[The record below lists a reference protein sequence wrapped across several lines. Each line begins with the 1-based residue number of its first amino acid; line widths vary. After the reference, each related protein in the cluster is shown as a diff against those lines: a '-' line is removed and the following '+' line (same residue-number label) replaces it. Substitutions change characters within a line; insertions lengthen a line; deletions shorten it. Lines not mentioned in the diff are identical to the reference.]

1 MNRRKQQIPPLR
13 FASVGMTILWGV
25 FKNRNLTY
33 FIPILWIAFAFGSLA
48 AAQSAAPP
56 VAATNDSAQQSRD
69 LTHVKEGPPVA
80 PAAPVIP
87 HSYALVIGVARY
99 AHLPAKAQ
107 LQFPDRDAEAI
118 YTTLISAEGG
128 NFPAEN
134 VHKLINEQATLKN
147 LRHELEEWLPSV
159 TGPDDRVLI
168 YFAGHGFIAGGK
180 AYLATHDV
188 DLAHL
193 SDTAFPMDD
202 LGKDIG
208 TNIHGKWKVLITD
221 ACHSGSI
228 TPEDDTAQVNQHL
241 LNLNV
246 STFSLTASRD
256 REQSF
261 ESPQWGGGHG
271 IFTYYVIR
279 GLEGEAD
286 ASGDGIVTA
295 DELADY
301 VRTNVRLATKTL
313 QNPTSDRG
321 SFDSNMVL
329 AYNPGRSVKC
339 TTGCPGTPR
348 YGTLVVQTNM
358 DGVEVWLDGKSVG
371 VIDKTKP
378 LRLPGMT
385 PGPHTVKGVHLGYEP
400 DGPREEQVYPGQ
412 DTTVSIRIM
421 IARQKNRAAEE
432 PFNKGMELYT
442 RGFAANYKAAAVDFE
457 QALQIDPTYSQ
468 AALYLG
474 RTWQALYDPAKAET
488 YLKRAIDIDP
498 DYSEAR
504 LSYAAALL
512 DTGDYDEAI
521 RQTNAVIQRD
531 ANNGMAWYLQSQAF
545 VRKGS
550 YDLAIDS
557 GERAEKMTPANGEAH
572 LWLAEAL
579 RNKDRCSEATPEYSR
594 YLALSN
600 FNSALGGQLNYYL
613 LGSLLGF
620 GVKKRA
626 AQQDIW
632 RELRAQAN
640 VGICD
645 CLWMEKQF
653 APAAE
658 SCQKALTYVK
668 DDPYAN
674 YRLGLVYAEEY
685 NGNGN
690 AELLREARLHFS
702 TVVALIPDTD
712 EAQRSRKYIANID
725 AVLPH

>member
-1 MNRRKQQIPPLR
+1 MKRCML
-13 FASVGMTILWGV
+13 ILVMVALAG
-25 FKNRNLTY
+25 Y
-33 FIPILWIAFAFGSLA
+33 FA
-48 AAQSAAPP
+48 AAQNAA
-56 VAATNDSAQQSRD
+56 VASGDAPQQEQSRD
-69 LTHVKEGPPVA
+69 LTHVKETTANPSPA
-80 PAAPVIP
+80 PAIP
-87 HSYALVIGVARY
+87 HSYALVVGVSHY

-107 LQFPDRDAEAI
+107 LQFPDRDAEDM

-128 NFPAEN
+128 NFPPEN
-134 VHKLINEQATLKN
+134 VHKLINEQATLQN
-147 LRHELEEWLPSV
+147 LRHELTEWLPSV

-180 AYLATHDV
+180 GYLATTDV
-188 DLAHL
+188 DPMHLA
-193 SDTAFPMDD
+193 DTAYPMED
-202 LGKDIG
+202 LGRDIG
-208 TNIHGKWKVLITD
+208 TKIHGKWKVLITD

-228 TPEDDTAQVNQHL
+228 TPEDDTAQVNHNL
-241 LNLNV
+241 LNLDV

-295 DELADY
+295 DELAEY
-301 VRTNVRLATKTL
+301 VRSNVRLATKTL

-321 SFDSNMVL
+321 SFDPNMVL

-339 TTGCPGTPR
+339 TANCPGAPR

-371 VIDKTKP
+371 VIDKNKP
-378 LRLPGMT
+378 LRLPGMA

-412 DTTVSIRIM
+412 DTSVSIRIL
-421 IARQKNRAAEE
+421 IARQKNHAAEE
-432 PFNKGMELYT
+432 PFDKGVELYT
-442 RGFAANYKAAAVDFE
+442 RGFAVNYKQAAVDFE
-457 QALQIDPTYSQ
+457 QALQLDPQYSQ

-474 RTWQALYDPAKAET
+474 RTWQALYDPEKAET
-488 YLKRAIDIDP
+488 YLKQAIAIDP
-498 DYSEAR
+498 DYLEAR

-531 ANNGMAWYLQSQAF
+531 ASNGMAWYLQSQAF

-550 YDLAIDS
+550 YDQAVAS
-557 GERAEKMTPANGEAH
+557 GKQAVKITPSNGEAH

-579 RNKDRCSEATPEYSR
+579 RLSNQCTEANPEYSR
-594 YLALSN
+594 YLALSQ

-613 LGSLLGF
+613 LGSFFGF

-626 AQQDIW
+626 AEQDIW

-645 CLWMEKQF
+645 CLWMQKQF
-653 APAAE
+653 SAAAE
-658 SCQKALTYVK
+658 SCQKALSYVH

-690 AELLREARLHFS
+690 PELLREARLHFS
-702 TVVALIPDTD
+702 TVIALIPDTD
-712 EAQRSRKYIANID
+712 EAQRSRKYVANID
-725 AVLPH
+725 AVLLH